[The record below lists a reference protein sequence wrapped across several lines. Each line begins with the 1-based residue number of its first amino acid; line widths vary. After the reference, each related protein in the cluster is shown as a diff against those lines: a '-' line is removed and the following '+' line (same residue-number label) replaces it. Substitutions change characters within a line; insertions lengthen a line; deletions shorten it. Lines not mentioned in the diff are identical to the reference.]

1 MRHVRKTC
9 RRICAKV
16 EYTPG
21 SGPLGYRRE
30 SGYQSG
36 TGQREAGK
44 ATEYPADAKDHSDR
58 CLAGT
63 PQRHSN
69 TASLGADAQT
79 NLTEM

>member
-1 MRHVRKTC
+1 MGAF
-9 RRICAKV
+9 CAKV

-44 ATEYPADAKDHSDR
+44 ATEYPAVAKDHSDL
-58 CLAGT
+58 CPA
-63 PQRHSN
+63 
-69 TASLGADAQT
+69 TATQPFNCAK
-79 NLTEM
+79 LTEM